1 MSRFTPPYPKPLPDQ
16 NRLVQALLRPI
27 KFLGSMRCSLS
38 SLVERSYSMRL
49 GEVGLPH
56 KKVYMPND
64 PELVQRVLVD
74 DIGNFPK
81 SHVVADMFSAL
92 VGDALIVSNGEV
104 WKRQRRIMAPVFEQ
118 TRNKLVFDLMMDAID
133 AMISRFD
140 AIAAGDAETMV
151 DVEMTHVT
159 ADVIYRTI
167 FGEPLAAGDAK
178 RTFGAFQAF
187 QEAAFAHGMAR
198 MVGLPAMFAGGGI
211 EDAKAQARI
220 IRDMLDPK
228 VKARFDTHQRG
239 KTQQSG
245 DILGALI
252 AATDPID
259 GSHFDLRELS
269 EQVAMLFLGGHETS
283 ASTLAW
289 NFYLLAKDQE
299 SQERVYRE
307 VAGSWGDAAPTYAD
321 VRKLKFT
328 RNVFSE
334 TLRLYPPISFLPRDA
349 ACPMT
354 MRDKKIARGAVVNP
368 SPWLLQRHRRHWNR
382 PDEFDPDRFD
392 RDEDAA
398 ALRSC
403 YIPFSKGPRVCIG
416 ASFAQQ
422 EAILIIANLIRRF
435 CFEAIPGAEPIP
447 IGRLTVRSENGI
459 RLKVTRR
466 DTAATA
472 V

>member
-1 MSRFTPPYPKPLPDQ
+1 MSRFVPPYPRPGREQ
-16 NRLVQALLRPI
+16 NRFVRALWRPM

-38 SLVERSYSMRL
+38 SLVERSYSMHL

-56 KKVYMPND
+56 KKIYMPND

-74 DIGNFPK
+74 DIANFPK
-81 SHVVADMFSAL
+81 SHVVADMFGTL

-118 TRNKLVFDLMMDAID
+118 TRNKLVFDLMMDAVD
-133 AMISRFD
+133 AMMNRFE
-140 AIAAGDAETMV
+140 AAAADGGEVMV

-167 FGEPLAAGDAK
+167 FGEELQAEDAK

-198 MVGLPAMFAGGGI
+198 MVGLPTVLAGGGI
-211 EDAKAQARI
+211 SDARNQAKI

-228 VKARFDTHQRG
+228 VKARFDTFRG
-239 KTQQSG
+239 GKETQGG

-252 AATDPID
+252 AAADPVD
-259 GSHFDLRELS
+259 GSHFDLRELC

-289 NFYLLAKDQE
+289 NFFLLAMDPE
-299 SQERVYRE
+299 SQDRVHQE
-307 VAGSWGDAAPTYAD
+307 VVSVLGGARPAYSD

-334 TLRLYPPISFLPRDA
+334 TLRLYPPIAFLPRDA

-354 MRDKKIARGAVVNP
+354 MRSKKIRKGAVVNP
-368 SPWLLQRHRRHWNR
+368 SPWLLQRHRRYWDR

-392 RDEDAA
+392 RDSSLES
-398 ALRSC
+398 LRSC

-422 EAILIIANLIRRF
+422 EAILIIASLMRRYRF
-435 CFEAIPGAEPIP
+435 DPVPGFEPKPA
-447 IGRLTVRSENGI
+447 GRLTVRSTNGI
-459 RLKVTRR
+459 KLRVVKR
-466 DTAATA
+466 
-472 V
+472 